1 MSLKGKLNRL
11 KSHMALAENSAP
23 SEEIHSDKRETDEIP
38 YIEKWENLDA
48 KPFWFD
54 GQYCFVREKT
64 YPLDYQH
71 GLYQLGEFHRAVS
84 LWNNSESLHPLSSK
98 DHDSFDLFFFDTE
111 TTGLGGGAGNTI
123 FLLGH
128 AQVFQDRIVVKQH
141 FLPKPGNEVA
151 LYQSFLSDVNTK
163 TLVTYNGK
171 AFDWP
176 QVKTR
181 HTLVRDLV
189 PGLPAFGHFDLFHA
203 ARRLWKDRLDSVKLS
218 IVEREILMIQ
228 REHDVP
234 GYLAPMIYFS
244 YVQTQDP
251 DQISGVL
258 THNEIDILSLIS
270 LYIHL
275 SYRILFPGV
284 EASDSEQFEV
294 ARWLLA
300 SGDNQTAFD
309 TFKAVADRSETR
321 EFEAKFEMAMH
332 YKRNK
337 SMQEALPLFKSVAEG
352 SSMRQKAKAAVEL
365 AKYYEHKEKNYQLAL
380 TYATTAYLTIKDK
393 DQALKTNSE
402 KVKMELLKRMKRLG
416 NKLE

>member
-1 MSLKGKLNRL
+1 
-11 KSHMALAENSAP
+11 MALAENSAP
-23 SEEIHSDKRETDEIP
+23 SEEIHSEKSETDDIP
-38 YIEKWENLDA
+38 YLEKWENLDA

-64 YPLDYQH
+64 YPLHYKH
-71 GLYQLGEFHRAVS
+71 GLYPLGDFHNVVA

-98 DHDSFDLFFFDTE
+98 NHDSFDLFFFDTE

-176 QVKTR
+176 HVKTR
-181 HTLVRDLV
+181 HTLVRNLV
-189 PGLPAFGHFDLFHA
+189 PKLPAFGHFDLFHA

-258 THNEIDILSLIS
+258 THNEIDILSLIT

-309 TFKAVADRSETR
+309 TFKAVADRSEAR

-332 YKRNK
+332 YKRNNC
-337 SMQEALPLFKSVAEG
+337 MQEALPLFISVAEG
-352 SSMRQKAKAAVEL
+352 SSLKQKTKAAVEL
-365 AKYYEHKEKNYQLAL
+365 AKYYEHKEKDFQLAL
-380 TYATTAYLTIKDK
+380 TYATSAYLTIKNK

-402 KVKMELLKRMKRLG
+402 KGKMELLKRMKRLG
-416 NKLE
+416 NKLQ

>member
-11 KSHMALAENSAP
+11 KSHMALAENSAVV
-23 SEEIHSDKRETDEIP
+23 EIHSDKTETNEIP
-38 YIEKWENLDA
+38 YLEKWENLDA

-64 YPLDYQH
+64 YPLDYKH

-84 LWNNSESLHPLSSK
+84 LWNKSESLHPLSSK
-98 DHDSFDLFFFDTE
+98 DHQSFDLFFFDTE

-181 HTLVRDLV
+181 HTLIRDLV
-189 PGLPAFGHFDLFHA
+189 PKLPAFGHFDLFHA

-218 IVEREILMIQ
+218 VVEREILMIL

-258 THNEIDILSLIS
+258 THNEIDILSLIT

-284 EASDSEQFEV
+284 EASDTEQFEV

-300 SGDNQTAFD
+300 TGDNQTAFD
-309 TFKAVADRSETR
+309 TFKAVADRSEAR
-321 EFEAKFEMAMH
+321 GFEAKFEMAMH

-352 SSMRQKAKAAVEL
+352 SCMKQKAKAAVEL
-365 AKYYEHKEKNYQLAL
+365 AKYYEHKEKDYQLAL
-380 TYATTAYLTIKDK
+380 TYATSAYLTMKDK

-402 KVKMELLKRMKRLG
+402 KEKMELLKRMKRIG
-416 NKLE
+416 NKMQ